1 MKRFIVVLIALGLMA
16 GFVSCANSNAEDNR
30 ERKCVAEY
38 IRISD
43 NWFNALA
50 QFSDAKDSLTNFRF
64 ALDQDIVN
72 AEDRDD
78 LLDAIEKARNQF
90 SNFSEWVLEEL
101 SQLQE
106 QRENLFEK
114 YADDQNQVCAQ
125 IGQFA
130 KRISVP
136 YGTTITD
143 VLRQKKLLLT
153 NY

>member
-43 NWFNALA
+43 SWFNALA
-50 QFSDAKDSLTNFRF
+50 QFSDAK
-64 ALDQDIVN
+64 
-72 AEDRDD
+72 DRDD